1 MVAQATAMGYEAPK
15 MTEHGVMWADEQDL
29 FGHVNGATYARLSSM
44 INYRVFE
51 SFGKTLG
58 DRYDDLQRAEGVGV
72 ILKSQTIDLKHQVKY
87 PDCVCGFLFCCCGE
101 HSTKQYF
108 VVAHS
113 CADNGG
119 QT

>member
-1 MVAQATAMGYEAPK
+1 
-15 MTEHGVMWADEQDL
+15 MWADEQDL

-87 PDCVCGFLFCCCGE
+87 PDCVCGFVFCCCGE